1 MNKIKEIEKL
11 KSLLDSKVISKEQ
24 YDVLLN
30 NLIGENKKSKEKE
43 LLENGAITQE
53 QYNVLVNNQTDTA
66 HTTTSHSSLSNVNQ
80 GNQSQ
85 YNQGN
90 NSHQHGDSYYQ
101 NYTNKNIY
109 EDHFNIKSLDSDE
122 VTRFKKN
129 NFYDTSSPGLGIF
142 LNIITLGLFCFFST
156 ASKHGKFNKLR
167 QDDITGGAAVG
178 FLFVPFYNLYWL
190 FKMQLLLVK
199 RINFQFKLR
208 NQPPPLSASLATIA
222 CIGSCIPFIQYIS
235 FLIIFPIYYYQVQT
249 ACNRLAEFNRHA

>member
-1 MNKIKEIEKL
+1 MNKIGEIEKL

-43 LLENGAITQE
+43 LLETGAISQE
-53 QYNVLVNNQTDTA
+53 QYDILVNEQTDTA
-66 HTTTSHSSLSNVNQ
+66 HTATSQPSLSN
-80 GNQSQ
+80 NQSQ
-85 YNQGN
+85 YNPGN
-90 NSHQHGDSYYQ
+90 NSHQHGDFYSQ

-109 EDHFNIKSLDSDE
+109 EDHFNINSLDLDE

-142 LNIITLGLFCFFST
+142 LNIITFGLFCFFST

-190 FKMQLLLVK
+190 FKMQASLVK

-208 NQPPPLSASLATIA
+208 NQPPPVSASFATLV
-222 CIGSCIPFIQYIS
+222 CILQIIPYINLISSFIV
-235 FLIIFPIYYYQVQT
+235 FPIYYYQVQT
-249 ACNRLAEFNRHA
+249 ACNRLAEFNRHV